1 MSIVTKEYNSQ
12 VVEFDLTDDMM
23 VSLTDM
29 AKANDKQVS
38 EWIRLDTTQSYLEAL
53 RKSDMQKS
61 HITTVRGNFKDGR
74 SQGTWATKRVAIR
87 FAQWLSDDFAIW
99 VDTQIEELLTK
110 GTVSIKTPQT
120 YKEALLALIEKE
132 EALERAIATK
142 AEIGSRRE
150 ATAMNTASQ
159 AVKRANDLEIQLD
172 KAKQY
177 ATVKKMEQHFKRKFQ
192 WQPLK
197 KASVDMGYEIQ
208 KVFDANYENGIN
220 SYHIDVWLEVYGV
233 WID

>member
-1 MSIVTKEYNSQ
+1 MVEYSSVTGIPATE
-12 VVEFDLTDDMM
+12 L
-23 VSLTDM
+23 LII
-29 AKANDKQVS
+29 KQGGT
-38 EWIRLDTTQSYLEAL
+38 E
-53 RKSDMQKS
+53 
-61 HITTVRGNFKDGR
+61 
-74 SQGTWATKRVAIR
+74 QGTWASQDIALE
-87 FAQWLSDDFAIW
+87 FARWCSPKFAVW
-99 VDTQIEELLTK
+99 CNQQIKELLTK

-142 AEIGSRRE
+142 SEIGSRRE

>member
-12 VVEFDLTDDMM
+12 VVEFDLTDDVM

-29 AKANDKQVS
+29 AKANGKKVSDWHRLLATTDFLVEYSSVTGIPATELLIIKQGGT
-38 EWIRLDTTQSYLEAL
+38 E
-53 RKSDMQKS
+53 
-61 HITTVRGNFKDGR
+61 
-74 SQGTWATKRVAIR
+74 QGTWASQDIALE
-87 FAQWLSDDFAIW
+87 FARWCSPKFAVW
-99 VDTQIEELLTK
+99 CNQQIKELLTK

-132 EALERAIATK
+132 EALEKAIATK

-159 AVKRANDLEIQLD
+159 AVKRANELEIQLD

>member
-1 MSIVTKEYNSQ
+1 MSIVAKEYNSQ
-12 VVEFDLTDDMM
+12 VVEFDLTDNVM

-29 AKANDKQVS
+29 AKANGKKVSDWNRLSATIDFLAEYSSVMGIPATELLIVKQGG
-38 EWIRLDTTQSYLEAL
+38 T
-53 RKSDMQKS
+53 K
-61 HITTVRGNFKDGR
+61 
-74 SQGTWATKRVAIR
+74 QGTWALQDIALE
-87 FAQWLSDDFAIW
+87 FARWCSPKFAVW
-99 VDTQIEELLTK
+99 CNQQIKELLTK

-120 YKEALLALIEKE
+120 YKEALLALVAKE
-132 EALERAIATK
+132 EELERAIATK

>member
-12 VVEFDLTDDMM
+12 LVELDLTNDVM

-29 AKANDKQVS
+29 AKANGKKVSDWHRLLATTDFLVEYSSVTGIPATELLIIKQGGT
-38 EWIRLDTTQSYLEAL
+38 E
-53 RKSDMQKS
+53 
-61 HITTVRGNFKDGR
+61 
-74 SQGTWATKRVAIR
+74 QGTWASQDIALE
-87 FAQWLSDDFAIW
+87 FARWCSPKFAVW
-99 VDTQIEELLTK
+99 CNQQIKELLTK

-192 WQPLK
+192 WQLLK

>member
-12 VVEFDLTDDMM
+12 VVEFDLTNDVM

-29 AKANDKQVS
+29 AKANGKKVSDWHRLLATTDFLVEYSSVTGIPATELLIIKQGGT
-38 EWIRLDTTQSYLEAL
+38 E
-53 RKSDMQKS
+53 
-61 HITTVRGNFKDGR
+61 
-74 SQGTWATKRVAIR
+74 QGTWASQDIALE
-87 FAQWLSDDFAIW
+87 FARWCSPKFAVW
-99 VDTQIEELLTK
+99 CNQQIKELLTK

-132 EALERAIATK
+132 EALEKAIATK

-159 AVKRANDLEIQLD
+159 AVKRANELEIQLD

>member
-29 AKANDKQVS
+29 AKANGKKVSDWHRLLATTDFLVEYSSVTGIPATELLIIKQGGT
-38 EWIRLDTTQSYLEAL
+38 E
-53 RKSDMQKS
+53 
-61 HITTVRGNFKDGR
+61 
-74 SQGTWATKRVAIR
+74 QGTWASQDIALE
-87 FAQWLSDDFAIW
+87 FARWCSPKFAVW
-99 VDTQIEELLTK
+99 CNQQIKELLTK

-132 EALERAIATK
+132 EALEKAIATK

-159 AVKRANDLEIQLD
+159 AVKRANELEIQLD

>member
-29 AKANDKQVS
+29 AKANGKEVKR
-38 EWIRLDTTQSYLEAL
+38 WLDLDSTKSYLSKL
-53 RKSDMQKS
+53 QQ
-61 HITTVRGNFKDGR
+61 KDGKTDLLVK
-74 SQGTWATKRVAIR
+74 QGVYGGTWASKRVAIR

-159 AVKRANDLEIQLD
+159 AVKRANELEIQLD

>member
-12 VVEFDLTDDMM
+12 LVEFDLTNDVM

-29 AKANDKQVS
+29 AKANGKKVSDWHRLLATTDFLVEYSSVTGIPATELLIIKQGGT
-38 EWIRLDTTQSYLEAL
+38 E
-53 RKSDMQKS
+53 
-61 HITTVRGNFKDGR
+61 
-74 SQGTWATKRVAIR
+74 QGTWASQDIALE
-87 FAQWLSDDFAIW
+87 FARWCSPKFAVW
-99 VDTQIEELLTK
+99 CNQQIKELLTK

-132 EALERAIATK
+132 EALEKAIATK

>member
-12 VVEFDLTDDMM
+12 LVEFDLSGDMM

-29 AKANDKQVS
+29 AKANGKRVS
-38 EWIRLDTTQSYLEAL
+38 DWKDLPSTKSYLEAL
-53 RKSDMQKS
+53 EKSDTRKS
-61 HITTVRGNFKDGR
+61 HIVIRKGGD
-74 SQGTWATKRVAIR
+74 SQLQGTWASKRVAIR

-132 EALERAIATK
+132 EALEKAIATK

-159 AVKRANDLEIQLD
+159 AVKRANELEIQLD

>member
-12 VVEFDLTDDMM
+12 LVEFDLTDDVM

-29 AKANDKQVS
+29 AKANGKKVSDWHRLLATTDFLVEYSSVTGIPATELLIIKQGGT
-38 EWIRLDTTQSYLEAL
+38 E
-53 RKSDMQKS
+53 
-61 HITTVRGNFKDGR
+61 
-74 SQGTWATKRVAIR
+74 QGTWASQDIALE
-87 FAQWLSDDFAIW
+87 FARWCSPKFAVW
-99 VDTQIEELLTK
+99 CNQQIKELLTK

-132 EALERAIATK
+132 EALEKAIATK

-159 AVKRANDLEIQLD
+159 AVKRANELEIQLD

>member
-12 VVEFDLTDDMM
+12 LVEFDLSGDMM

-29 AKANDKQVS
+29 AKANGKRVS
-38 EWIRLDTTQSYLEAL
+38 DWKDLPSTKSYLEAL
-53 RKSDMQKS
+53 EKSDTRKS
-61 HITTVRGNFKDGR
+61 HIVIRKGGD
-74 SQGTWATKRVAIR
+74 SQLQGTWASKRVAIR

-142 AEIGSRRE
+142 SEIGSRRE

-220 SYHIDVWLEVYGV
+220 SYHIDVWLEVYGI